1 MSVPQ
6 EMTTPI
12 VVDNQTGE
20 VTTGAP
26 RPVGLSAPGSLANSA
41 LWFLIVTAFGATM
54 VAAALTL
61 LIEFLAPGPQIG
73 RAVDASM
80 VLLIFTSC
88 GSFLTGLV
96 IPSPLQRR

>member
-1 MSVPQ
+1 MSARPETQ
-6 EMTTPI
+6 TPI
-12 VVDNQTGE
+12 VVNERTGDVE
-20 VTTGAP
+20 VGTP

-41 LWFLIVTAFGATM
+41 LWFLIVLGFVLTM
-54 VAAALTL
+54 LLAAAALL
-61 LIEFLAPGPQIG
+61 AEFLAPSAATT

-80 VLLIFTSC
+80 VLLIFTSS